1 MVKLNRGQNGFK
13 ECMSTEVNIIRLKQ
27 CVHSLQYD
35 NYKRKDKISK
45 RYILFIDLKTA
56 FDSVNLKK
64 LIEKLIKKTNSYAY
78 NRYFD

>member
-35 NYKRKDKISK
+35 NY
-45 RYILFIDLKTA
+45 
-56 FDSVNLKK
+56 
-64 LIEKLIKKTNSYAY
+64 
-78 NRYFD
+78 